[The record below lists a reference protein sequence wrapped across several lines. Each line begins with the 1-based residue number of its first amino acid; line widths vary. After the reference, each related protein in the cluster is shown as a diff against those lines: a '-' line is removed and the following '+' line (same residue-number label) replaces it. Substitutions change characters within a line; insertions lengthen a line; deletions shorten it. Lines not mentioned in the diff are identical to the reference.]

1 MSDQPPSPLPPPPPS
16 MPPPPPPGYAP
27 PPAPPGYAPP
37 PQGYQQQMPPGM
49 QVAAGAGLGIGA
61 QIVVARSS
69 IIVGVI
75 GILVPVVFS
84 IVSGGGSA
92 FYFYVLPIFG
102 LIYGVRAMMRG
113 AVIGGGI
120 GVALNVVAGLVSL
133 VSSGL
138 LGF

>member
-1 MSDQPPSPLPPPPPS
+1 
-16 MPPPPPPGYAP
+16 
-27 PPAPPGYAPP
+27 
-37 PQGYQQQMPPGM
+37 M

-69 IIVGVI
+69 IIVGVV
-75 GILVPVVFS
+75 GIIVPVIWS
-84 IVSGGGSA
+84 IVTGGSSV
-92 FYFYVLPIFG
+92 FYFYILPVFG
-102 LIYGVRAMMRG
+102 LIYGVRAMTRG

>member
-1 MSDQPPSPLPPPPPS
+1 
-16 MPPPPPPGYAP
+16 
-27 PPAPPGYAPP
+27 
-37 PQGYQQQMPPGM
+37 M